1 MCCTGVSAFTATF
14 NFTRIMLPPMPGF
27 LHIHFICEMYSLCIE
42 KRKGGRYLVSLILV
56 ILNCLLRG
64 ALISDVG
71 DLTVLYRM
79 FAIIH
84 TFTDCTMQQLKVK
97 SL

>member
-1 MCCTGVSAFTATF
+1 
-14 NFTRIMLPPMPGF
+14 MLG
-27 LHIHFICEMYSLCIE
+27 IANI
-42 KRKGGRYLVSLILV
+42 GNT
-56 ILNCLLRG
+56 NCLLRG

-79 FAIIH
+79 FAIIL
-84 TFTDCTMQQLKVK
+84 TLTDCTMQQLKVK

>member
-1 MCCTGVSAFTATF
+1 
-14 NFTRIMLPPMPGF
+14 MPGF
-27 LHIHFICEMYSLCIE
+27 LHIHFICEMYFSYGPLCIE
-42 KRKGGRYLVSLILV
+42 KQKGGRYLVSV

-71 DLTVLYRM
+71 DFAVVYRM